1 MAGRFRR
8 ARGGF
13 RAADYLREFIV
24 LFSSALRALICR
36 SRTRSNRR
44 PWLPSQMQATQM
56 QYWCFAK
63 VCSNLLTKDGEMA
76 RLDFALRKF
85 VNLQSATI
93 KDGIGNFPSIGKASE
108 AQKQLLFLLQAENIQ
123 GFIGYPWDDGCRPT
137 IPEREAPAQR
147 LTLGSLTANLAGELR
162 CAPRRRATSVS
173 KQQRSKSSYAA
184 VAMTRAPTQRA
195 CRPYAPPVSFFK
207 DNTKLRDLI
216 VPDQSNFFKFLILTE
231 GAEMLVSD
239 FVEKYGVS
247 PEEAVALHW

>member
-1 MAGRFRR
+1 
-8 ARGGF
+8 
-13 RAADYLREFIV
+13 
-24 LFSSALRALICR
+24 
-36 SRTRSNRR
+36 
-44 PWLPSQMQATQM
+44 MQATQM

-63 VCSNLLTKDGEMA
+63 VCSNLLTKDGEMV

-93 KDGIGNFPSIGKASE
+93 KDGIGNFPSIGEASE

-162 CAPRRRATSVS
+162 CAPRDRATSVR
-173 KQQRSKSSYAA
+173 KQPGSPSSYAA

-195 CRPYAPPVSFFK
+195 CRPYAPLVSFFK

>member
-1 MAGRFRR
+1 M
-8 ARGGF
+8 
-13 RAADYLREFIV
+13 V
-24 LFSSALRALICR
+24 
-36 SRTRSNRR
+36 
-44 PWLPSQMQATQM
+44 
-56 QYWCFAK
+56 
-63 VCSNLLTKDGEMA
+63 

-162 CAPRRRATSVS
+162 CAPRDRATSVR
-173 KQQRSKSSYAA
+173 KQPGSPSSYAA

-195 CRPYAPPVSFFK
+195 CRPYAPLVSFFK